1 MCRSRLIFGLILVW
15 CLPGCKPQKAD
26 SGKKTAPAKIEYAD
40 ETDIYRVVLT
50 PKAEQRLQISTVPI
64 ESKSMPRT
72 RTVGGIVA
80 IPDGANIVVTA
91 PLTGTLLTADGAS
104 AIVAGQA
111 VASGST
117 VFQLRPLLSPER
129 EVPTAAERVAMAN
142 AKATLVSARIVADG
156 DAKQAQAQVDAAEIA
171 LVRARR
177 LLADRAGS
185 QRDVDDAVARVE
197 VAKKGQEAAQA
208 RKQLL
213 DKLSL
218 DADTGQ
224 LTTIPVVAP
233 RSGILRTVS
242 SSVGQ
247 TVSAGA
253 PLFEVVSLDRL
264 WVRVPVYP
272 GLREEI
278 ARDSNALIRDLGTDD
293 GEVAVK
299 PVAAPPSADPLAATI
314 DLFYEVANADG
325 RFHPGERVEV
335 TLPVTGETE
344 SLVIPRAAVL
354 RDIHGIAWVYVNTAD
369 QTFERRRVEV
379 HFSTEELS
387 VLSRG
392 PEVGTP
398 VVVDGAAELF
408 GTEFGAGK

>member
-1 MCRSRLIFGLILVW
+1 MRSRH
-15 CLPGCKPQKAD
+15 
-26 SGKKTAPAKIEYAD
+26 E
-40 ETDIYRVVLT
+40 
-50 PKAEQRLQISTVPI
+50 
-64 ESKSMPRT
+64 
-72 RTVGGIVA
+72 
-80 IPDGANIVVTA
+80 
-91 PLTGTLLTADGAS
+91 
-104 AIVAGQA
+104 
-111 VASGST
+111 
-117 VFQLRPLLSPER
+117 
-129 EVPTAAERVAMAN
+129 
-142 AKATLVSARIVADG
+142 
-156 DAKQAQAQVDAAEIA
+156 AQVDAAEIA

-278 ARDSNALIRDLGTDD
+278 SRDSNALIRDLGTDD

-325 RFHPGERVEV
+325 RFFIPANESKSRCRSRAKPSPWSFLEPPFCDTSTASPG
-335 TLPVTGETE
+335 
-344 SLVIPRAAVL
+344 
-354 RDIHGIAWVYVNTAD
+354 
-369 QTFERRRVEV
+369 
-379 HFSTEELS
+379 ST
-387 VLSRG
+387 
-392 PEVGTP
+392 
-398 VVVDGAAELF
+398 
-408 GTEFGAGK
+408 

>member
-1 MCRSRLIFGLILVW
+1 
-15 CLPGCKPQKAD
+15 
-26 SGKKTAPAKIEYAD
+26 
-40 ETDIYRVVLT
+40 
-50 PKAEQRLQISTVPI
+50 
-64 ESKSMPRT
+64 MPRT

-80 IPDGANIVVTA
+80 IPDGANIIVTA
-91 PLTGTLLTADGAS
+91 PLTGTLLTVDDQPP
-104 AIVAGQA
+104 VLAGKS

-117 VFQLRPLLSPER
+117 VFHLRPLLSPER

-142 AKATLVSARIVADG
+142 ATATLVSARIVADG
-156 DAKQAQAQVDAAEIA
+156 DAKQAQAQVEAAEIA
-171 LVRARR
+171 LARAQK

-185 QRDVDDAVARVE
+185 KRDVDDAIARLD
-197 VAKKGQEAAQA
+197 VAKKGLEAAQA
-208 RKQLL
+208 RKQML
-213 DKLSL
+213 DKLTL

-224 LTTIPVVAP
+224 LTTVPVPAP

-253 PLFEVVSLDRL
+253 PLFEVVSLDKL

-272 GLREEI
+272 RLREEV
-278 ARDSNALIRDLGTDD
+278 AKTSSNALARDLGATD
-293 GEVAVK
+293 GQVTIK
-299 PVAAPPSADPLAATI
+299 PIVAPPSADPLAATV
-314 DLFYEVANADG
+314 DLFYEVPNADG

-335 TLPVTGETE
+335 TLPVAGETE

-369 QTFERRRVEV
+369 QTFERHRVEV
-379 HFSTEELS
+379 HFTTDKLS